1 MACRVEPLRAQQAIR
16 SVLSNA
22 YHFST
27 PGSPII
33 IRQAQAQNHP
43 HSGLALLGIEIQ
55 DAGCGMSEE
64 TSARAFERFYRAD
77 STGRRPGSGLG
88 LSICQDIMQLM
99 GGLILLSSAP
109 QQGTTVTLL
118 FVQADLPLDHRP
130 PAVG

>member
-1 MACRVEPLRAQQAIR
+1 
-16 SVLSNA
+16 
-22 YHFST
+22 
-27 PGSPII
+27 
-33 IRQAQAQNHP
+33 
-43 HSGLALLGIEIQ
+43 
-55 DAGCGMSEE
+55 MSEE

-130 PAVG
+130 PEVG